1 MASTI
6 ICQFNQLFSNSEKYP
21 TSLEKHNVFLL
32 IPSFIVILFVLFGGS
47 VGAVVFLHTQY
58 GWEAVKQVGSLRNKE
73 SRNTNWRKITVRS
86 AWMRL
91 NISNSVNSNRL
102 FSIRKWFI
110 CLPARCSV
118 RRWRGVWPS
127 TGKRTGSPNSFGTG
141 FRSVSKYLQRTCPNI
156 NRYKNVPPKNPC
168 SPPSNA
174 VVWQKTMVGRSGKRL
189 VQLLNWEMKVKV
201 ARVQGHGA
209 SKH

>member
-1 MASTI
+1 MYRWKYSVYWIGLYYYRYQYLSLQQSLFGMFGKTRHLASVSVMASTI
-6 ICQFNQLFSNSEKYP
+6 IFQLNQLFSNSEKYP

-102 FSIRKWFI
+102 FSIRK
-110 CLPARCSV
+110 
-118 RRWRGVWPS
+118 
-127 TGKRTGSPNSFGTG
+127 
-141 FRSVSKYLQRTCPNI
+141 
-156 NRYKNVPPKNPC
+156 
-168 SPPSNA
+168 
-174 VVWQKTMVGRSGKRL
+174 
-189 VQLLNWEMKVKV
+189 
-201 ARVQGHGA
+201 
-209 SKH
+209 